1 MTKHK
6 AVLWRICMK
15 TKERE
20 GGEKKKKDIHVYQTC
35 MHVALLESGH
45 WHASNTT
52 KEGDNW

>member
-20 GGEKKKKDIHVYQTC
+20 RGEKKKKDINVYQTC

-45 WHASNTT
+45 
-52 KEGDNW
+52 

>member
-20 GGEKKKKDIHVYQTC
+20 RGEKKKKDIHVYQTF

-45 WHASNTT
+45 
-52 KEGDNW
+52 